1 MNYRRAV
8 VDRTVV
14 EPLLIFC
21 LTTYHTVWYHHTIR
35 YGMEYGDYMAHISHQ
50 DWLVVGLR
58 MLSQE
63 GAAGLTIDALTRQQQ
78 VTKGSFYHHFHNYA
92 DFKTALLEYWEQEYT
107 RRIVAFSEGEHP
119 ADFSSADPDQIFP
132 RFLAI
137 LAKESPAV
145 EIAMRAW
152 ALEDETVR
160 AFHLCLRLASLP
172 PACPPATLA
181 PASAE

>member
-1 MNYRRAV
+1 
-8 VDRTVV
+8 
-14 EPLLIFC
+14 
-21 LTTYHTVWYHHTIR
+21 
-35 YGMEYGDYMAHISHQ
+35 MAHISHQ

-78 VTKGSFYHHFHNYA
+78 VTKGSFYHHFHNHA

-107 RRIVAFSEGEHP
+107 RRIVAFSETESP
-119 ADFSSADPDQIFP
+119 ADLSSADPNQIFP

-137 LAKESPAV
+137 LATESPAV

-160 AFHLCLRLASLP
+160 AYVHRIDELRTAHAERWFSLVGAQHPAELARLLNMLLIGSYSVFP
-172 PACPPATLA
+172 PLSGNRLKAIMQSFFDLA
-181 PASAE
+181 GIPV